1 MKLKQRL
8 ISLMLSTTIV
18 ATTALTSF
26 ATSKQNFK
34 IEFINIGAGD
44 SIYIETPTNADILID
59 CGGYFRI
66 CT

>member
-1 MKLKQRL
+1 
-8 ISLMLSTTIV
+8 MLSTTIV

-59 CGGYFRI
+59 CGCYFRI